1 MKKQARLVGI
11 LAVLAAVLIPAASA
25 AASQYV
31 ALGDSYSSGV
41 GTRTFY
47 EESGSC
53 KRSPK
58 AYGPLVAAAKG
69 YTLSFQACSGAKTT
83 DVNANQLGT
92 LSSSTALVTITIG
105 GNDAGFSNV
114 IVNCALYY
122 FTCGSAISEANSF
135 IANKL
140 PALLEATYKKIREKA
155 STAKVVV
162 LGYPKLFTKEGAT
175 CNVNFLT
182 SSNEKKLNET
192 AEKLDAVIKSSREP
206 PWTSPSSTRRRRS
219 KRTRSARA
227 RSGSTASPTRSKKAT
242 TRTSADRLSSRRSSR
257 AFCRPSL
264 DARALTGDPP
274 AAFALAGGSASARGP
289 PRRPVPAATLGQS
302 CPGACLERPPS
313 G

>member
-1 MKKQARLVGI
+1 MNVPDVQGAETSNREKTMIKASRIAGI
-11 LAVLAAVLIPAASA
+11 VAVLAVLIPAASA

-41 GTRTFY
+41 GTRVFY

-53 KRSPK
+53 KRSPD
-58 AYGPLVAAAKG
+58 AYGPKVAAAKG

-135 IANKL
+135 IATKL

-162 LGYPKLFTKEGAT
+162 IGYPKLFTKEGAT
-175 CNVNFLT
+175 CNANFLT

-192 AEKLDAVIKSSREP
+192 AEKLDATIKSRAEASKYTFINPTAPFEP
-206 PWTSPSSTRRRRS
+206 HAVCSSTEW
-219 KRTRSARA
+219 
-227 RSGSTASPTRSKKAT
+227 
-242 TRTSADRLSSRRSSR
+242 LN
-257 AFCRPSL
+257 
-264 DARALTGDPP
+264 
-274 AAFALAGGSASARGP
+274 
-289 PRRPVPAATLGQS
+289 GQS
-302 CPGACLERPPS
+302 LPLEESYHPNVS
-313 G
+313 GQAEFTTLVEGVL

>member
-1 MKKQARLVGI
+1 MIMSKQARRIGI
-11 LAVLAAVLIPAASA
+11 LAVLAAVLVPAASA

-114 IVNCALYY
+114 IINCALYY

-135 IANKL
+135 ISNKL

-175 CNVNFLT
+175 CNANFLT

-192 AEKLDAVIKSSREP
+192 AEKLDGVIK
-206 PWTSPSSTRRRRS
+206 
-219 KRTRSARA
+219 ARA
-227 RSGSTASPTRSKKAT
+227 TAMAFTFINPTAPFE
-242 TRTSADRLSSRRSSR
+242 AHEVCSSSEW
-257 AFCRPSL
+257 L
-264 DARALTGDPP
+264 N
-274 AAFALAGGSASARGP
+274 
-289 PRRPVPAATLGQS
+289 GQS
-302 CPGACLERPPS
+302 NPLEESYHPNVN
-313 G
+313 GQAEFTTLVEGVL